1 MEGVVGILA
10 HFTHVFEIKSGHRFD
25 DDDDDDHHH

>member
-10 HFTHVFEIKSGHRFD
+10 HFTRVFKIISGHRFD
-25 DDDDDDHHH
+25 DDDDDDHW